1 MQNDFKNKKIMSVV
15 ELNNV
20 RTQIIRMVCNE
31 SNEQVLNEIE
41 RLLTGRHFPYKDAP
55 CRYSS
60 EELKQ
65 RVCQATDSIRR
76 GQGYTAEEV
85 KSLHPRLA

>member
-1 MQNDFKNKKIMSVV
+1 MNVV

-20 RTQIIRMVCNE
+20 RTQIIHMVRNE
-31 SNEQVLNEIE
+31 SNEQVLSEIE
-41 RLLTGRHFPYKDAP
+41 RLLTGRNFLYKDAP

-60 EELKQ
+60 EELQQ
-65 RVCQATDSIRR
+65 RVSQATDSIRR
-76 GQGYTAEEV
+76 GQGYTAEEM